1 MADQALAEAL
11 AHLVKGI
18 VEHPDR
24 VRVASREAAR
34 GDVLEVRV
42 HPSDL
47 GRVIGRGGRT
57 AQSLRTIIS
66 SLAIGDRVRV
76 DVVDT
81 DEVDAD
87 EVDAADADDRGGK
100 TVDASETASD
110 DTVELPRLEREA

>member
-1 MADQALAEAL
+1 MAEQALAEAL

-57 AQSLRTIIS
+57 AQSLRTIVS
-66 SLAIGDRVRV
+66 SLAVGDRVRV

-81 DEVDAD
+81 DEA
-87 EVDAADADDRGGK
+87 EA
-100 TVDASETASD
+100 ASD
-110 DTVELPRLEREA
+110 DSVETPRPEGEA

>member
-57 AQSLRTIIS
+57 AQSLRTIVS

-81 DEVDAD
+81 DEVDTD
-87 EVDAADADDRGGK
+87 EAEVHAAKPVD
-100 TVDASETASD
+100 VSEAASD

>member
-1 MADQALAEAL
+1 MAEQALAEAL
-11 AHLVKGI
+11 EHLVKGI

-34 GDVLEVRV
+34 GDILEVRV

-57 AQSLRTIIS
+57 AQSLRTIVS
-66 SLAIGDRVRV
+66 SLAVGDRVRV

-87 EVDAADADDRGGK
+87 DADGLTDDRIATHRPEG
-100 TVDASETASD
+100 
-110 DTVELPRLEREA
+110 EA

>member
-34 GDVLEVRV
+34 GEVLEVRV

-57 AQSLRTIIS
+57 AQSLRTIVS

-81 DEVDAD
+81 DE
-87 EVDAADADDRGGK
+87 ADADGADEIGGK
-100 TVDASETASD
+100 PVEVSSTASD